1 MSRIP
6 LAYRAVA
13 LLLVLAVLLPWAAA
27 AAPPDRA
34 VRTHPGLYEIT
45 APFASLWSW
54 LAGLW
59 EKNGC
64 GLDPGGRCVPGTGT
78 AHAQPA
84 GADNGCGLDP
94 NGRCVPGTG
103 TAHAQPAGGDNG
115 CGLDPSGR
123 CLPGLGAAPVQPAS
137 ADNGC
142 GIDPDGRCR
151 S

>member
-6 LAYRAVA
+6 LVCRAVA
-13 LLLVLAVLLPWAAA
+13 LLLILAVLLPWAAA

-34 VRTHPGLYEIT
+34 VRTHPGLYEST

-64 GLDPGGRCVPGTGT
+64 GLDPSGRCLPGTGA
-78 AHAQPA
+78 AHAQPASADNGCAIDPWGRCLSGPGAAPVQPA

-94 NGRCVPGTG
+94 
-103 TAHAQPAGGDNG
+103 
-115 CGLDPSGR
+115 
-123 CLPGLGAAPVQPAS
+123 
-137 ADNGC
+137 
-142 GIDPDGRCR
+142 DGRCK